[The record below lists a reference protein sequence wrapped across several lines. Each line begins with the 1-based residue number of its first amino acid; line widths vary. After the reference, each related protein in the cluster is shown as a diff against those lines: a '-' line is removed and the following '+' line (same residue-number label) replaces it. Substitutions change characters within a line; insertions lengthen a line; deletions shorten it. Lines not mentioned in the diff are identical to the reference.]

1 MAYAPLK
8 GIVVLDLTQSLAGPF
23 AGMLMGDLGADVIKI
38 EMPVSGD
45 GARKWGPPFA
55 GDSGPTFVGFNRN
68 KRSCAIDLHTD
79 EGRAQVIE
87 MSKQADVVLE
97 NFRPGTMK
105 KFGVDYDTLK
115 AHNPRLIYASISG
128 YGQKGPLSGWAA
140 MDLMIQAISGMMS
153 VTGEPE
159 GRPVKAA
166 APIADLMGGYTC
178 AFSVLAA
185 IHERDKS
192 GPGGVGRR
200 IDVSM
205 LDAMITVLGQSVVA
219 TTISGEPPERQGN
232 AHHLMAPYQSFRTAT
247 SDFVISLTIQKRWA
261 ALCTLPEFTHLFDDP
276 EFQTQDQRNTH
287 RARLCAAMET
297 IFLTRPVDY
306 WMAHFERLALP
317 AAPVNT
323 IPQILQEAHL
333 AQRGTLLEVEYPPGS
348 GQKYKV
354 PGMPW
359 RDVAAEQ
366 PLRSPPGVGQHTDEV
381 LQQFGIKPA
390 GGRKTGAG

>member
-1 MAYAPLK
+1 MSYAPLK

-38 EMPVSGD
+38 EMPVTGD
-45 GARKWGPPFA
+45 GARKWGPPFS
-55 GDSGPTFVGFNRN
+55 GDSGPTFIGFNRN
-68 KRSCAIDLHTD
+68 KRSCAIDLHHK
-79 EGRAQVIE
+79 EGREQVIQ
-87 MSKQADVVLE
+87 MVKQADVVLE

-105 KFGVDYDTLK
+105 RFGIDYETLK
-115 AHNPRLIYASISG
+115 PHNPRLIYCSISG

-166 APIADLMGGYTC
+166 APIADLMAGYTA

-185 IHERDKS
+185 IHQRASS
-192 GPGGVGRR
+192 GEGRC
-200 IDVSM
+200 IDVAM

-247 SDFVISLTIQKRWA
+247 SDFVVSLTTQKRWA
-261 ALCTLPEFTHLFDDP
+261 ALCTLPEFTHFFDQP
-276 EFQTQDQRNTH
+276 IYETQDQRNAN
-287 RARLCAAMET
+287 RAQLCIDMEA
-297 IFLTRPVDY
+297 IFQTRPVDY
-306 WMAHFERLALP
+306 WMSHFERLGLP

-323 IPQILQEAHL
+323 IPEVLAEKHL
-333 AQRGTLLEVEYPPGS
+333 AERGTLLEVEYPPGS
-348 GQKYKV
+348 GRRIKV

-359 RDVAAEQ
+359 RDIAAEQ
-366 PLRSPPGVGQHTDEV
+366 PLRNPPAVGQHTEEV
-381 LQQFGIKPA
+381 FRQFGIAPA
-390 GGRKTGAG
+390 AKTGTA